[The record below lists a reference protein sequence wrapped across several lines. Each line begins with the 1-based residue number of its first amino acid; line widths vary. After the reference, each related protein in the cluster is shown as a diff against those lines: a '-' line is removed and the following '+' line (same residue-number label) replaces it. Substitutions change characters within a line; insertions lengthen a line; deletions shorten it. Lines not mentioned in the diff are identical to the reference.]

1 MLQEI
6 RVIFT
11 EVRDQGFKNMKSWES
26 HWDRQLYKVLEV
38 KYIQGMVKVHDSLP
52 EIHVELVYRYEH
64 VFIMITRIGR
74 VHFLKPGPI
83 FQAAKTAV

>member
-52 EIHVELVYRYEH
+52 EIHIELVYRYED
-64 VFIMITRIGR
+64 VFIMITCIGR
-74 VHFLKPGPI
+74 VHF
-83 FQAAKTAV
+83 

>member
-11 EVRDQGFKNMKSWES
+11 EVRDQCFKNMKSWES

-38 KYIQGMVKVHDSLP
+38 KYIQGMVTVHDSLP
-52 EIHVELVYRYEH
+52 EIHIELVYRYED
-64 VFIMITRIGR
+64 VFIMITCIGR
-74 VHFLKPGPI
+74 VHF
-83 FQAAKTAV
+83 